1 MSVTLFGG
9 PMFGGKST
17 ELIRMIDRAQRG
29 NKRVLSIK
37 SSVDDRNG
45 RDDLIHSH
53 NDQTAPALVITRLA
67 EVPPEDAARAD
78 VIAIDEGQF
87 FADLDAHCDAWAAA
101 GKRVYVAALLSD
113 ADQNPWPAV
122 VPVAAKATHI
132 EMCLAVCAMCGSDEA
147 PFTVRR
153 PGFRAD
159 SIVAVGGADEYRSVC
174 RACLPAAKSE
184 AAAI

>member
-1 MSVTLFGG
+1 
-9 PMFGGKST
+9 MFGGKST

-37 SSVDDRNG
+37 PAIDDRHG

-53 NDQTAPALVITRLA
+53 NDQSAPALVVARLA
-67 EVPPEDAARAD
+67 DVPPDEVTRAD

-87 FADLDAHCDAWAAA
+87 FADLDAHCDAWSAA

-113 ADQNPWPAV
+113 VTQAPWPAV

-147 PFTVRR
+147 PFTMYA
-153 PGFRAD
+153 PGFHSD
-159 SIVAVGGADEYRSVC
+159 TIVSIGGADKYRAVC
-174 RACLPAAKSE
+174 RACLPRAKAEQTPVAS
-184 AAAI
+184 